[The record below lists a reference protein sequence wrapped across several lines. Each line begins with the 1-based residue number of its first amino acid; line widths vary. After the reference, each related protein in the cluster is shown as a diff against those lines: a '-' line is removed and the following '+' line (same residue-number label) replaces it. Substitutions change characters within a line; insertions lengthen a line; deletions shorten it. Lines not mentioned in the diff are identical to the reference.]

1 MGRNTAHKLG
11 IALEHMCIY
20 NPIDNEFEFDGA
32 WEDVRVILWKGHC
45 SVHEKFTPEH
55 IKHAKMRDPEIQ
67 VIVHPECIFDV
78 VQHSDYAGST
88 NYIIRTIEEAPA
100 GSKWAIGTEMN
111 LVNRII
117 TEHPDKQIESL
128 NPFMCPCL
136 TMNRIDLPH
145 LLWSLEEIEAGRVVN
160 RIKVDPE
167 VAKYAV
173 LSLKRMLELS

>member
-1 MGRNTAHKLG
+1 
-11 IALEHMCIY
+11 
-20 NPIDNEFEFDGA
+20 
-32 WEDVRVILWKGHC
+32 
-45 SVHEKFTPEH
+45 
-55 IKHAKMRDPEIQ
+55 
-67 VIVHPECIFDV
+67 VHPECTFDV
-78 VQHSDYAGST
+78 VQHSDYSGST
-88 NYIIRTIEEAPA
+88 NFIINTIEAAPS

-117 TEHPDKQIESL
+117 AEHPDKQIESL

-173 LSLKRMLELS
+173 LSLERMLELS